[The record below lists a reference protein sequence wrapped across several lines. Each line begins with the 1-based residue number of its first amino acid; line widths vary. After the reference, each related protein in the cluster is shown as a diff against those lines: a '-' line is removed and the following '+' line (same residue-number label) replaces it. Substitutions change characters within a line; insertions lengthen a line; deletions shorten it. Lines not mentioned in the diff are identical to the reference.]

1 MNRVNEPI
9 KQLFNMIHIGAVTNA
24 VRLCQVKTYTTELA
38 DASLCMAVNE
48 IHSFIMIVM
57 TYLTS
62 ITVRR

>member
-1 MNRVNEPI
+1 
-9 KQLFNMIHIGAVTNA
+9 MIHIGSVTNA